1 MAKHSGQKLR
11 LLYLYRILY
20 EQTDSAHGL
29 TLAQIAQEL
38 AKYGIYAERKTL
50 YDDIEALRFYGLEI
64 EARRGKDVRYFVCEG
79 VLNGAQT
86 KILGDAVNSL
96 RILPRRERECL
107 LRKLIGLAGKSTA
120 ALFIS
125 DNEPGGEADGFA
137 YDNYDNIEILCRSIA
152 ENRCVSCRY
161 FQWNSRKQRI
171 MQFDGERLVLSP
183 WYLELSDFPHL
194 IAYEHRQG
202 KLLKLRADRMIEL
215 EIIEA
220 YRKGSEEYLALR
232 ENCGAAGLF
241 ENAMP
246 TVIRFRC
253 SDSVADD
260 VISHFGVEITVS
272 NNSDGCFEF
281 SVKAVPDEKLFA
293 WVFAHA
299 ADVTILSPEGVTK
312 EYEYMVRRAAER
324 I

>member
-11 LLYLYRILY
+11 LLYLYRIMY

-50 YDDIEALRFYGLEI
+50 YDDIEALRLYGLKI

-79 VLNGAQT
+79 ILNSAQT

-96 RILPRRERECL
+96 HILTRRERECL

-125 DNEPGGEADGFA
+125 DNELGGEADSFA
-137 YDNYDNIEILCRSIA
+137 YDNHYNIEILCRSIT
-152 ENRCVSCRY
+152 ENRCISCRC

-183 WYLELSDFPHL
+183 WYLELSDFPQL
-194 IAYEHRQG
+194 IAYEHHRG
-202 KLLKLRADRMIEL
+202 KLLKLRADRLIEL
-215 EIIEA
+215 EMLET
-220 YRKGSEEYLALR
+220 YRKGGEEYLALR

-241 ENAMP
+241 ENATP

-253 SDSVADD
+253 SDSAADA

-281 SVKAVPDEKLFA
+281 SVKAVPNEKLFA
-293 WVFAHA
+293 WVFTHA
-299 ADVTILSPEGVTK
+299 ADVTILSPEGVVN
-312 EYEYMVRRAAER
+312 EYEHMVRRAAEK